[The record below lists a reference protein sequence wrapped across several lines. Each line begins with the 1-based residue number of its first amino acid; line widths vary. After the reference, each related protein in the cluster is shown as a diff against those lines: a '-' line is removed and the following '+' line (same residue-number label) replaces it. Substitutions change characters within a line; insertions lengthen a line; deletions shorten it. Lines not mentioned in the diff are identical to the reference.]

1 MRPSPGLPKGA
12 EVWSWPEGCSDP
24 GSAQLVVLLDLLST
38 VTVAGEMHGAR
49 PAEVRLATGYPRLVT
64 SGPAAA
70 TAGSTSDA
78 NRVSKFSR
86 NIAASSCAL
95 AS

>member
-1 MRPSPGLPKGA
+1 MRPSPGLSKGA
-12 EVWSWPEGCSDP
+12 EECRGPDGCSDP
-24 GSAQLVVLLDLLST
+24 GSAQPVVLLDLLST
-38 VTVAGEMHGAR
+38 VTVADEMYGAR
-49 PAEVRLATGYPRLVT
+49 PADVRLATSYPRLVP

-70 TAGSTSDA
+70 TAGSTSEA
-78 NRVSKFSR
+78 NRVSKFRR

>member
-1 MRPSPGLPKGA
+1 MAG
-12 EVWSWPEGCSDP
+12 WCSDP
-24 GSAQLVVLLDLLST
+24 GSAQPVVLLDLLST
-38 VTVAGEMHGAR
+38 VTVADEMYGAK
-49 PAEVRLATGYPRLVT
+49 PADVRLATGYPEPMA

-70 TAGSTSDA
+70 TAGSTFDA
-78 NRVSKFSR
+78 NLVSKFSR